1 MDLPPQGT
9 KPSLGG
15 PKRST
20 SDLTAHQN
28 KTQHPLP
35 GSSVIQ
41 TLDNI
46 PSTKSSTTQ
55 TVRCTENQENVT
67 KSQENKYSMQTD
79 LEVAQILDLEKGIK
93 VAIIN
98 MQRT

>member
-1 MDLPPQGT
+1 M
-9 KPSLGG
+9 
-15 PKRST
+15 
-20 SDLTAHQN
+20 
-28 KTQHPLP
+28 
-35 GSSVIQ
+35 
-41 TLDNI
+41 
-46 PSTKSSTTQ
+46 
-55 TVRCTENQENVT
+55 RCTENQENVT